1 MAEQLTGV
9 LREILA
15 VGDGSPRPAFSALF
29 SPELQAIGAA
39 AAMDTGG
46 AVPRKTA
53 PQVRETAPPAPE
65 IIAGLPVPQVDNS
78 DPASGYLATLSTLD
92 PAQRTAVLRAA
103 VTGEPG
109 TPREV
114 TESAET
120 RLALAR
126 ALIVADDLDDAATAL
141 TDLVAGGLADWRT
154 TWYQGLCELAAA
166 RPDTACAAFDAV
178 CDALPG
184 ELPPKLALAFAIE
197 AAGAAGDRAAA
208 AHYFQL
214 VWTVDRSYVSA
225 AFGLARVRLAAGDQ
239 GGAIAALAAVPE
251 TSSHHVAAQI
261 AAVRIHMTRRDQA
274 GVSADDLREAGIRLA
289 RLDLD
294 AARKLPL
301 AAEILRGALD
311 CVVAGKPVGNGQL
324 LGCELSERGLRFGL
338 EKSYRALARLVP
350 DEMRRIELVDLAN
363 EVRPRTWS

>member
-1 MAEQLTGV
+1 MSTLHPVQRTAA
-9 LREILA
+9 LR
-15 VGDGSPRPAFSALF
+15 
-29 SPELQAIGAA
+29 AA
-39 AAMDTGG
+39 AA
-46 AVPRKTA
+46 
-53 PQVRETAPPAPE
+53 
-65 IIAGLPVPQVDNS
+65 
-78 DPASGYLATLSTLD
+78 
-92 PAQRTAVLRAA
+92 
-103 VTGEPG
+103 GEPG
-109 TPREV
+109 TPPEV

-126 ALIVADDLDDAATAL
+126 ALIVAGDLDDAATAL
-141 TDLVAGGLADWRT
+141 ADLVERGLADWRT

-166 RPDTACAAFDAV
+166 RPGTARTAFDAV
-178 CDALPG
+178 CDVLPG
-184 ELPPKLALAFAIE
+184 ELPPKLALAFAAE
-197 AAGAAGDRAAA
+197 AAGDRAAA
-208 AHYFQL
+208 ARYFQL

-239 GGAIAALAAVPE
+239 GAAIAALAAVPE

-261 AAVRIHMTRRDQA
+261 SAVRIHMTRRDHA

-294 AARKLPL
+294 AARKLHL

-324 LGCELSERGLRFGL
+324 LGCELSERALRFGL
-338 EKSYRALARLVP
+338 EKNYRALARLVP
-350 DEMRRIELVDLAN
+350 DEMRRFELVDLAN